1 MVPHRG
7 SRRVIEALPETTYEL
22 LPGVG
27 HCPQIEAAERFAEL
41 LVEFMTAPAAR
52 AA

>member
-1 MVPHRG
+1 MVTHRG
-7 SRRVIEALPETTYEL
+7 AERVTEALPDTTYEL

-27 HCPQIEAAERFAEL
+27 HCPQIEAAADVARL
-41 LVEFMTAPAAR
+41 LLEFGRSPSQR